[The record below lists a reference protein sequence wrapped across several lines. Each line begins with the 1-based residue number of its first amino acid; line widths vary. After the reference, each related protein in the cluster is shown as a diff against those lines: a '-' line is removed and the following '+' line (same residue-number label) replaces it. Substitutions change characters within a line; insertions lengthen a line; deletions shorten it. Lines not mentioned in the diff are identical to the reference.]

1 MEGIEDTKVTVL
13 TMVSG
18 SSMVLRTLE
27 TIPVIINVLY
37 NRCCNITSPQY
48 CRWKRKPECPKL
60 AKNRSR
66 E

>member
-13 TMVSG
+13 TMVSV

-37 NRCCNITSPQY
+37 N
-48 CRWKRKPECPKL
+48 
-60 AKNRSR
+60 
-66 E
+66 